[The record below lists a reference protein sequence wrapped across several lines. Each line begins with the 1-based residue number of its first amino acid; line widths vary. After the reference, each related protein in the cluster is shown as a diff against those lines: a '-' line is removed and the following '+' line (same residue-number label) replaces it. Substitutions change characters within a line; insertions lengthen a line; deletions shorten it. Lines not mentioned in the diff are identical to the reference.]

1 MSFDIAA
8 NLISQPDFRAT
19 DNNWN
24 RENQWEARHFL
35 MTAFYQLEETV
46 MILMPE
52 YKTFLETIS
61 FKLFRVPEYQRHY
74 SWQRKQRIDLFEDI
88 ERLSEARKK
97 DQSRT
102 HFLATFVCLNTKQQK
117 SSGADDYVIYDVI
130 DGQQRLTTL
139 IILLKAISKALRKD
153 SNEDEAAKLDELLV
167 KKNNML
173 IILQNN
179 HDSPQILRNYLEHG
193 LEPKLDNITTEA
205 SRNLHEAVKDCE
217 AFVSKWENPIDL
229 LRLIKNFIKCI
240 FMELDDEGAA
250 YTIFEVLN
258 SRGLDVDCL
267 DKCKSMMMGAL
278 FENAGGRNNV
288 NFGEFQKELHKH
300 WSKIYDLIGL
310 RHIPGDEIV
319 RFAATLAAVSGAGRP
334 LSQDDALQF
343 FKNECMRED
352 DRDLNVKNIIDRT
365 EWLVKIASCL
375 DELYKDKRLQAVTVV
390 TQARLLA
397 VAIKLKEGIDDNQR
411 ALLLDQWER
420 TTFKI
425 YGFGRNDAR
434 AKVGDYVRLAK
445 RIVGGPRLS
454 FNDMLSA
461 IAAVGQDIDLDKA
474 VDDCL
479 NSRNLYDGWQTELR
493 YFFYRYEEYLSGTQ
507 KTGQLAIQE
516 WQDIWNANPNESIEH
531 ILPQTMPPNSAQATG
546 WRTIFSDVEH
556 ANWVHSIGN
565 LCLVPPSWQPKLS
578 NNEFDVKLGI
588 YQNIKLDLLKEIVQD
603 DNGVQRS
610 IWDKSAIEN
619 RRQKLIKFAKDQWK
633 DL

>member
-1 MSFDIAA
+1 
-8 NLISQPDFRAT
+8 
-19 DNNWN
+19 
-24 RENQWEARHFL
+24 
-35 MTAFYQLEETV
+35 
-46 MILMPE
+46 MILKPE
-52 YKTFLETIS
+52 YETFKQTIS

-74 SWQRKQRIDLFEDI
+74 SWQRKQRNDLFEDL
-88 ERLSEARKK
+88 ERLRDSKKK
-97 DQSRT
+97 DRDRT
-102 HFLATFVCLNTKQQK
+102 HFLATFVCLNTRQQE
-117 SSGADDYVIYDVI
+117 SSGADEYVIYDVI

-139 IILLKAISKALRKD
+139 IILLKAVSKALREG
-153 SNEDEAAKLDELLV
+153 SNENDATSLDELLV

-179 HDSPQILRNYLEHG
+179 HDAPQILRNYLQYG
-193 LEPKLDNITTEA
+193 QAPKTDDIKTEA
-205 SRNLHEAVKDCE
+205 SRNLQDAIKDCE
-217 AFVSKWENPIDL
+217 AFVSKWGDPFDL
-229 LRLIKNFIKCI
+229 LRLIWNSIKCI

-278 FENAGGRNNV
+278 FENAGGGNNV

-319 RFAATLAAVSGAGRP
+319 RFAATLAATSGAGRP
-334 LSQDDALQF
+334 LSQDDSLQF
-343 FKNECMRED
+343 FKNECMREN
-352 DRDLNVKNIIDRT
+352 DRDLNVKNIIERT

-375 DELYKDKRLQAVTVV
+375 DELYKDKRLKAVTVV

-397 VAIKLKEGIDDNQR
+397 VAIKLKEGVDDNQR
-411 ALLLDQWER
+411 ARLLEQWER

-445 RIVGGPRLS
+445 RIVGDSGMD
-454 FNDMLSA
+454 FDEMLAA
-461 IAAVGQDIDLDKA
+461 IASIGKDIGLDES
-474 VDDCL
+474 VDECL
-479 NSRNLYDGWQTELR
+479 NSKELYDGWQTELR
-493 YFFYRYEEYLSGTQ
+493 YFFYRYEEYLAGTQ
-507 KTGQLAIQE
+507 NPGQLAIQE

-531 ILPQTMPPNSAQATG
+531 ILPQTMPPGSGGLNNWQ
-546 WRTIFSDVEH
+546 TIFSDAEH

-565 LCLVPPSWQPKLS
+565 LCLVPPNWQPKLS
-578 NNEFDVKLGI
+578 NNEFDVKRGF
-588 YQNIKLDLLKEIVQD
+588 YQNIKLDLLKEIVFD
-603 DNGVQRS
+603 DNGVQRG

-619 RRQKLIKFAKDQWK
+619 RRQKLIEFAKDQWK